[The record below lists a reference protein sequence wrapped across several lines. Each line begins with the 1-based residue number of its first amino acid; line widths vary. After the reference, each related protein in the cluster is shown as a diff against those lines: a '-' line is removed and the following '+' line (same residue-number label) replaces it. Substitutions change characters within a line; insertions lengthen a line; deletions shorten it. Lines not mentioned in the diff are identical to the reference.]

1 MKLII
6 AIVRPFT
13 VEKIV
18 NAIENIEGFPGMTV
32 VDSEGFGQRLRTGSY
47 DALDPFKPNK
57 RIEVVADVEMVN
69 SVVAAIKQNAHTGKK
84 GDGIIYVV
92 PLDSMMLI

>member
-18 NAIENIEGFPGMTV
+18 NAFENIEGFPGMTII
-32 VDSEGFGQRLRTGSY
+32 DSEGFGQRLRTSAY

-57 RIEVVADVEMVN
+57 RIEVVASGEMVE
-69 SVVAAIKQNAHTGKK
+69 SIISAIKKNAHTGKK
-84 GDGIIYVV
+84 GDGLISVLPV
-92 PLDSMMLI
+92 DSVALI

>member
-18 NAIENIEGFPGMTV
+18 NAFEDIEGFPGMTV
-32 VDSEGFGQRLRTGSY
+32 IDSEGFGQRLRTSSY
-47 DALDPFKPNK
+47 DALDPFKANK
-57 RIEVVADVEMVN
+57 RIEVAANDEMAD
-69 SVVAAIKQNAHTGKK
+69 SIVAAIRANAHTGKK
-84 GDGIIYVV
+84 GDGIIIVQNV
-92 PLDSMMLI
+92 ENTVFI

>member
-18 NAIENIEGFPGMTV
+18 NAFEDIEGFPGMTV
-32 VDSEGFGQRLRTGSY
+32 VDSQGFGQRHPAVQSSS
-47 DALDPFKPNK
+47 LDPFKPGK
-57 RIEVVADVEMVN
+57 RIEISANDEMVPIIT
-69 SVVAAIKQNAHTGKK
+69 AAILKSAHTGKI
-84 GDGIIYVV
+84 GDGVIMVV
-92 PLDSMMLI
+92 DIDTAFKI

>member
-18 NAIENIEGFPGMTV
+18 NAFENIEGFPGMTV
-32 VDSEGFGQRLRTGSY
+32 IDSEGFGQRLRTSAY
-47 DALDPFKPNK
+47 DALDPFKPNR
-57 RIEVVADVEMVN
+57 RIEVAAKDEMAE
-69 SVVAAIKQNAHTGKK
+69 SIVAAIKQNAHTGKN
-84 GDGIIYVV
+84 GDGIILVV
-92 PLDSMMLI
+92 PIENAVLI

>member
-18 NAIENIEGFPGMTV
+18 NAFENIEGFPGMTV
-32 VDSEGFGQRLRTGSY
+32 IDSEGFGQRLRTTAY

-57 RIEVVADVEMVN
+57 RLEVVANDEMVE
-69 SVVAAIKQNAHTGKK
+69 SIVAAIKQNAHTGKK
-84 GDGIIYVV
+84 GDGIVSVLPVETTI
-92 PLDSMMLI
+92 II

>member
-18 NAIENIEGFPGMTV
+18 NAFEEIEGFPGMTV
-32 VDSEGFGQRLRTGSY
+32 VDSEGFGQRLRTNQY

-57 RIEVVADVEMVN
+57 RIEVAANDELADQIV
-69 SVVAAIKQNAHTGKK
+69 SAIKQNARTGRK
-84 GDGIIYVV
+84 GDGIILVLPIETAV
-92 PLDSMMLI
+92 LI

>member
-13 VEKIV
+13 VEEIV
-18 NAIENIEGFPGMTV
+18 NAFENIEGFPGMTV
-32 VDSEGFGQRLRTGSY
+32 IDSEGFGQRLRTSAY

-57 RIEVVADVEMVN
+57 RIEVVASDEMVE
-69 SVVAAIKQNAHTGKK
+69 SITSAIKQNAHTGKK
-84 GDGIIYVV
+84 GDGIIMVLPIDAV
-92 PLDSMMLI
+92 TLI

>member
-1 MKLII
+1 M
-6 AIVRPFT
+6 RPFT

-18 NAIENIEGFPGMTV
+18 NAFESIEGFPGVTV
-32 VDSEGFGQRLRTGSY
+32 VDSEGFGQRLRAGTY

-57 RIEVVADVEMVN
+57 RIEVVANEEMVEIIV
-69 SVVAAIKQNAHTGKK
+69 SAIKQNAHTGKK

-92 PLDSMMLI
+92 PLDSTTLI

>member
-18 NAIENIEGFPGMTV
+18 NAFENIEGFPGMTV
-32 VDSEGFGQRLRTGSY
+32 IDSEGFGQRLRTSAY
-47 DALDPFKPNK
+47 DALDPFKPNR
-57 RIEVVADVEMVN
+57 RIEVAANDEMVD
-69 SVVAAIKQNAHTGKK
+69 SIVAAIKQNAHTGKK
-84 GDGIIYVV
+84 GDGIILVLPV
-92 PLDSMMLI
+92 ENAGLV

>member
-18 NAIENIEGFPGMTV
+18 NAFEDIEGFPGMTV
-32 VDSEGFGQRLRTGSY
+32 IDSEGFGQRMRTGAY
-47 DALDPFKPNK
+47 DALDPFKANK
-57 RIEVVADVEMVN
+57 RIEIVVNDEMADEI
-69 SVVAAIKQNAHTGKK
+69 VAAIKKNAHTGKK
-84 GDGIIYVV
+84 GDG
-92 PLDSMMLI
+92 LITVATTDAVTLI

>member
-18 NAIENIEGFPGMTV
+18 NAFEEIDGFPGMTV
-32 VDSEGFGQRLRTGSY
+32 IDSEGFGQRLRTSAY

-57 RIEVVADVEMVN
+57 RIEVVASDEMVE
-69 SVVAAIKQNAHTGKK
+69 SIIFAIKQNAHTGKK
-84 GDGIIYVV
+84 GDG
-92 PLDSMMLI
+92 LISVLPVDLVALI

>member
-18 NAIENIEGFPGMTV
+18 NAFENIEGFPGMTV
-32 VDSEGFGQRLRTGSY
+32 IDSEGFGQRLRTSAY

-57 RIEVVADVEMVN
+57 RIEVVASDEIVE
-69 SVVAAIKQNAHTGKK
+69 SIISAIKQNAHTGKK
-84 GDGIIYVV
+84 GDGLISVL
-92 PLDSMMLI
+92 PLDSVVLI

>member
-18 NAIENIEGFPGMTV
+18 NAFEEIDGFPGMTV
-32 VDSEGFGQRLRTGSY
+32 VDSAGFGQRLQTAAY
-47 DALDPFKPNK
+47 DSLDPFKSNK
-57 RIEVVADVEMVN
+57 RIEIVAPDEMVYLI
-69 SVVAAIKQNAHTGKK
+69 VTAIKQHAHTGRK
-84 GDGIIYVV
+84 GDGIVLVV
-92 PLDSMMLI
+92 DVESSTLI

>member
-18 NAIENIEGFPGMTV
+18 NAFENIEGFPGMTV
-32 VDSEGFGQRLRTGSY
+32 IDSEGFGQRLRTSAY

-57 RIEVVADVEMVN
+57 RIEVVASDEIVE
-69 SVVAAIKQNAHTGKK
+69 SIISAIKQNAHTGKK
-84 GDGIIYVV
+84 GDGLISVL
-92 PLDSMMLI
+92 PLDSVVMI

>member
-18 NAIENIEGFPGMTV
+18 NAFENIEGFPGMTV
-32 VDSEGFGQRLRTGSY
+32 IDSEGFGQRLRTSAY

-57 RIEVVADVEMVN
+57 RIEVVAVDEMVE
-69 SVVAAIKQNAHTGKK
+69 SIISAIKQNAHTGKK
-84 GDGIIYVV
+84 GDGLISVL
-92 PLDSMMLI
+92 PLDSVVLI

>member
-18 NAIENIEGFPGMTV
+18 NAFENIEKFPGMTLI
-32 VDSEGFGQRLRTGSY
+32 DSEGFGQRLRTSAY

-57 RIEVVADVEMVN
+57 RIEIAANDEMADEI
-69 SVVAAIKQNAHTGKK
+69 VAAIKQHAHTGKK
-84 GDGIIYVV
+84 GDGIIVVV
-92 PLDSMMLI
+92 PIDAAILI

>member
-18 NAIENIEGFPGMTV
+18 NAFEEIDGFPGMTV
-32 VDSEGFGQRLRTGSY
+32 IYSEGFGQRLRTSAY
-47 DALDPFKPNK
+47 DALAPFKPNK
-57 RIEVVADVEMVN
+57 AYRDR
-69 SVVAAIKQNAHTGKK
+69 GKRR
-84 GDGIIYVV
+84 
-92 PLDSMMLI
+92 DSGCNRWCY

>member
-18 NAIENIEGFPGMTV
+18 NAFEDIEGFPGMTIT
-32 VDSEGFGQRLRTGSY
+32 DSEGFGQRVRTTN

-57 RIEVVADVEMVN
+57 RIEVAANDEMAD
-69 SVVAAIKQNAHTGKK
+69 SIVAAIRENAHTGKK
-84 GDGIIYVV
+84 GDGIVLV
-92 PLDSMMLI
+92 LPVEKAVLI

>member
-18 NAIENIEGFPGMTV
+18 TAFEEIEGFPGMTLI
-32 VDSEGFGQRLRTGSY
+32 DSEGFGQRLLTTSY

-57 RIEVVADVEMVN
+57 RIEIVADDVLVDRI
-69 SVVAAIKQNAHTGKK
+69 VAVIRANAHTGKK
-84 GDGIIYVV
+84 GDGIIAVTPV
-92 PLDSMMLI
+92 ETTVMI